1 MEYNNRCDGMILF
14 DNQICELIDFL
25 ISQDCVRLTYINRR
39 NRLWI
44 RFVGDENLRDGLL
57 QLTEMQIRIIE
68 AVAFDGVSAMN
79 LKYELGLSVREIRM
93 EVREMRKTLL
103 KAM

>member
-1 MEYNNRCDGMILF
+1 MEYSRCDGMILF
-14 DNQICELIDFL
+14 DDQRCELIDFL
-25 ISQDCVRLTYINRR
+25 ISQDCVRLTYMNRR
-39 NRLWI
+39 NRSWI
-44 RFVGDENLRDGLL
+44 RFVSDENLRDGLL

>member
-1 MEYNNRCDGMILF
+1 MECSRCDGMILF
-14 DNQICELIDFL
+14 DDQICELIDFL

-39 NRLWI
+39 NRSWI
-44 RFVGDENLRDGLL
+44 RFVSDENLRDGLL

>member
-1 MEYNNRCDGMILF
+1 MVCSRCDGMILF
-14 DNQICELIDFL
+14 DDQICELIDFL
-25 ISQDCVRLTYINRR
+25 ISQDCVRLTYMNRR
-39 NRLWI
+39 NRSWI
-44 RFVGDENLRDGLL
+44 RFVSDENLRDGLL

>member
-1 MEYNNRCDGMILF
+1 MECNRCDGMILF
-14 DNQICELIDFL
+14 DDQICELIDFL
-25 ISQDCVRLTYINRR
+25 ISQDCVRLTYMNRR
-39 NRLWI
+39 NRSWI
-44 RFVGDENLRDGLL
+44 RFVSDENLRDGLL

>member
-1 MEYNNRCDGMILF
+1 MECGRCDGMIRF
-14 DNQICELIDFL
+14 DDQVCELIDFL
-25 ISQDCVRLTYINRR
+25 ISQDCVRLTYMNRR
-39 NRLWI
+39 NRSWI
-44 RFVGDENLRDGLL
+44 RFVSDENLRDGLL

>member
-1 MEYNNRCDGMILF
+1 MILF
-14 DNQICELIDFL
+14 DDQICELIDFL

-39 NRLWI
+39 NRSWI

>member
-1 MEYNNRCDGMILF
+1 MECNRCDGMILF
-14 DNQICELIDFL
+14 DDQICELIDFL
-25 ISQDCVRLTYINRR
+25 ISQDCVRLTYTNRR

-68 AVAFDGVSAMN
+68 AVAFDGVSAIN

>member
-1 MEYNNRCDGMILF
+1 MECNRCDGMILF
-14 DNQICELIDFL
+14 DDQICELIDFL

-39 NRLWI
+39 NRSWI

-57 QLTEMQIRIIE
+57 QLTETQIRIIE
-68 AVAFDGVSAMN
+68 AVAFDGLGAMN

-93 EVREMRKTLL
+93 EVREMRNKLL
-103 KAM
+103 KVM